1 MTLAFFTSPFLT
13 LALAYNFPV
22 CSQSVS
28 PSVSGFFNWSY
39 ELSRWFA
46 FRMLAQIELPLSFPL
61 ISHRSSHC
69 IALQNYE
76 ATWWCMQNFLN
87 SQKLSAREFYDSF
100 PTTSQYLNWGT
111 EIFWKS
117 CSFPDSSHFP
127 SFKKFFSLLFYLL

>member
-1 MTLAFFTSPFLT
+1 MF
-13 LALAYNFPV
+13 
-22 CSQSVS
+22 SVS

-61 ISHRSSHC
+61 ISHHSSHC

-87 SQKLSAREFYDSF
+87 SQELSAREFYDSF

-111 EIFWKS
+111 EIFVGNS
-117 CSFPDSSHFP
+117 CSFPVRHSPSSFLI
-127 SFKKFFSLLFYLL
+127 FFSSLPSLVILSVLFTPRRLLLLL